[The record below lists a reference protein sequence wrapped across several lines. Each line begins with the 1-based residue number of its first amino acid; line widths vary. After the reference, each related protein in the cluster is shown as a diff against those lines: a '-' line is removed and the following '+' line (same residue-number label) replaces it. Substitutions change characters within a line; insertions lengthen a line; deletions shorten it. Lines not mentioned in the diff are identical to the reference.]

1 MNIYMKYNWSCL
13 QLQARNLLFI
23 YHSLFSSHFGAL
35 YPSLSSY
42 HNYHPCVA
50 QEESAPCRYHV
61 QTCISSQQIQVHLL
75 IFGQLPTAS
84 ALQSSLQAVQEQ
96 GAFHSQ
102 KRKKEKVGNLLTVS
116 SLFFFNFISNYF
128 ESQIDQFDNFN
139 YHKELTT
146 SSWIFT
152 YVSLHN

>member
-1 MNIYMKYNWSCL
+1 MNMNIYMKYNWSCL
-13 QLQARNLLFI
+13 QLQARNSLKI

-35 YPSLSSY
+35 CPSLSSY

-116 SLFFFNFISNYF
+116 SLFFFFSILFLIISKVK
-128 ESQIDQFDNFN
+128 QINW
-139 YHKELTT
+139 TT
-146 SSWIFT
+146 LIIT
-152 YVSLHN
+152 RN